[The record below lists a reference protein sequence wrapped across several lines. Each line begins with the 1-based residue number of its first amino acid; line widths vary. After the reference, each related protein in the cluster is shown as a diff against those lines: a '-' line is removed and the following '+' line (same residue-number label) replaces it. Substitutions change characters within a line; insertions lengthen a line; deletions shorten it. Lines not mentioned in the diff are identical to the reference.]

1 MKKAYTLQVIRPHH
15 PYYNDCMERCTITKQ
30 LYNVGLYELRQSLIH
45 KQSFLSYKAVYQLMK
60 ANENWCAIPRK
71 VSNQVWKQVTGSW
84 SSWLKGLKKYKQS
97 PSDFMGKPKMPNY
110 NTSLNSV
117 VYEKG
122 ALGTRGLPTNHIRLS
137 QTHIVL
143 DISMI
148 KGDVVEARITPR
160 KNQFIIRVTYTEK
173 MKQTPLNYDKI
184 AGMDLGLN
192 NLIAVATN
200 QADSPHILVNG
211 RGLKSINQ
219 YGNKQVAKRR
229 SQLAKG
235 IRSSLFIRRLHDKR
249 KQKVDDYLHKASRK
263 VVDWLV
269 ENDIGTLIIGKN
281 KHWKTAI
288 KIGKRNNQNFVQIP
302 HARLINLIQ
311 YKFEQENGIVIV
323 HEESYTSKASA
334 LDLDPLRTYR
344 KKGKKPCFSGRRI
357 KRGLYKTFKGL
368 LINADINGALNIIRK
383 VAKNS
388 LDDLVEDTQFI
399 HHCATPQFI

>member
-1 MKKAYTLQVIRPHH
+1 MKKAYTLQVVGRNH
-15 PYYNDCMERCTITKQ
+15 PYYDDCMALCTITKQ
-30 LYNVGLYELRQSLIH
+30 LYNVGLYELRQALIH
-45 KQSFLSYKAVYQLMK
+45 QDAFLSYKAVYQLMK

-84 SSWLKGLKKYKQS
+84 SSWLKGLKHYKQS
-97 PSDFMGKPKMPNY
+97 PSDFMGRPKMPKY

-122 ALGTRGLPTNHIRLS
+122 ALGTRGLVADHIRLS
-137 QTHIVL
+137 QTNIIL
-143 DISMI
+143 NISAI
-148 KGDVVEARITPR
+148 KGEVVEARIIPR
-160 KNQFIIRVTYTEK
+160 KNKFIIRVIYAEE
-173 MKQTPLNYDKI
+173 MKQTRLNYHKI
-184 AGMDLGLN
+184 AGIDLGLN

-200 QADSPHILVNG
+200 QADIPPILVNG
-211 RGLKSINQ
+211 RGLKSIHQ
-219 YGNKQVAKRR
+219 YGNKQVARRR
-229 SQLAKG
+229 SKLAKG
-235 IRSSLFIRRLHDKR
+235 VRSSLFIRNLQDK
-249 KQKVDDYLHKASRK
+249 KGQKVDDYLHKASRK
-263 VVDWLV
+263 VVNWLV

-302 HARLINLIQ
+302 HARLIDLIQ
-311 YKFEQENGIVIV
+311 YKFEQENGIVVV

-334 LDLDPLRTYR
+334 LDLDPLPRYR
-344 KKGKKPCFSGRRI
+344 KKAKQPCFSGRRI
-357 KRGLYKTFKGL
+357 QRGLYKTLKGL

-399 HHCATPQFI
+399 HHCATPRFI

>member
-1 MKKAYTLQVIRPHH
+1 MKKAYTLQVIGLKH
-15 PYYNDCMERCTITKQ
+15 PYYDDCMELCTITKQ
-30 LYNVGLYELRQSLIH
+30 LYNVGLYELRQTLIH
-45 KQSFLSYKAVYQLMK
+45 QQSFLSYKAVYQLMK
-60 ANENWCAIPRK
+60 SNENWCAIPRK

-84 SSWLKGLKKYKQS
+84 SSWLKGLKRYKQS
-97 PSDFMGKPKMPNY
+97 PRDFMGRPKMPNY

-122 ALGTRGLPTNHIRLS
+122 ALGTRGLPTDHIRLS
-137 QTHIVL
+137 QTNIIL
-143 DISMI
+143 DISTI

-160 KNQFIIRVTYTEK
+160 KNKFIIRVTYTEE

-184 AGMDLGLN
+184 AGIDLGLN

-200 QADSPHILVNG
+200 QADIPHIMVNG
-211 RGLKSINQ
+211 RGLKSINH

-229 SQLAKG
+229 SKLAKG
-235 IRSSLFIRRLHDKR
+235 SRSSLFIRNVQDKR
-249 KQKVDDYLHKASRK
+249 NQKVADYLHKASRT

-269 ENDIGTLIIGKN
+269 ENAIGTLIIGKN

-288 KIGKRNNQNFVQIP
+288 KMGKRNNQNFVQIP
-302 HARLINLIQ
+302 HARLIDLIQ
-311 YKFEQENGIVIV
+311 YKFEQENGIVVV

-334 LDLDPLRTYR
+334 LDLDPLPTYR
-344 KKGKKPCFSGRRI
+344 KKGKKRCFSGRRI
-357 KRGLYKTFKGL
+357 KRGLYKTLKGL

-399 HHCATPQFI
+399 HHCATPRFI